1 MNFVRYGILL
11 LSLAFA
17 SGVMAEGTGP
27 TQPDKARQHP
37 LDNSEPRDEPA
48 EQPRQQQQLDQPPT
62 LQPRQSPIETD
73 VPPQLDPVDEQPG
86 SSDVDAAGPR
96 VLRS

>member
-27 TQPDKARQHP
+27 PARQGAP
-37 LDNSEPRDEPA
+37 APAGQQRARDEPA

-86 SSDVDAAGPR
+86 SDVDAAGPR